1 MKGVSQKGPQY
12 CMIHLNEMSKIGKP
26 TKTKSILMVARGLGE
41 EKIVGVIANGYDL
54 FLERPNCSGIR

>member
-1 MKGVSQKGPQY
+1 
-12 CMIHLNEMSKIGKP
+12 MIHLNEMSKIGKP

-41 EKIVGVIANGYDL
+41 EKIVGVIATGYDL